1 MNMEPSDS
9 GAQYTAQSTSEAG
22 QNQPT
27 TNQFQAYYPTETA
40 QPSISK
46 QIGGLSGHPMTKQI
60 TEFMKQRNVIYATII
75 SVLLISAVVLMFMI
89 PQSTEPIEG
98 TWIKADGQ
106 RFVFDDD
113 NGFSNQIYPG
123 STYDLSGDDLIMTS
137 TVQIIDNNQL
147 VTKLIVQTVEVSFS
161 DDGKAMWWIWQ
172 SVAVDNEFQ
181 QLDANA
187 CSLLIKTSVAKNTFE
202 FGVNAPD
209 YQSDKPSMCQ

>member
-1 MNMEPSDS
+1 M
-9 GAQYTAQSTSEAG
+9 
-22 QNQPT
+22 
-27 TNQFQAYYPTETA
+27 
-40 QPSISK
+40 
-46 QIGGLSGHPMTKQI
+46 
-60 TEFMKQRNVIYATII
+60 
-75 SVLLISAVVLMFMI
+75 
-89 PQSTEPIEG
+89 
-98 TWIKADGQ
+98 
-106 RFVFDDD
+106 FDDD